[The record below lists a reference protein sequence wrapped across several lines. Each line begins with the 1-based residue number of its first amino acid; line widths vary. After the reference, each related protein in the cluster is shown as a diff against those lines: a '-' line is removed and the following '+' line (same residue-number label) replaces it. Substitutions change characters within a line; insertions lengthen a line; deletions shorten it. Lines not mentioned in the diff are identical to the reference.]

1 MCLITFAYKSHPEYS
16 LILLANRDEF
26 YARPSKAMH
35 FWEDHPDILAGKDL
49 EQGGTWLG
57 INQQGKFTAV
67 TNYRDGLKTKANA
80 LSRGAITRDFLTS
93 DQDPTGYLKQLL
105 PKQDKFGDYNL
116 LLGDQSGIYYQ
127 SNREGAIH
135 EIKPGT
141 YGLSNALLDTPW
153 PKLIKVRSELARALS
168 NTKLSSKKLLGIMSD
183 STQAVTSELPD
194 THIPLEWEQLLS
206 SCFIQSDKYGTR
218 TTTLLLQKLSG
229 ETTII
234 EKSFGPKGFEK
245 EQSFELMIPAIGS
258 GGDYSGSTG

>member
-35 FWEDHPDILAGKDL
+35 FWQDHPNVLAGKDL

-67 TNYRDGLKTKANA
+67 TNYRDGLASKENA
-80 LSRGAITRDFLTS
+80 LSRGALTRDFLTS

-116 LLGDQSGIYYQ
+116 LIGDQSGIYYQ
-127 SNREGAIH
+127 SNREGPIRALN
-135 EIKPGT
+135 PGI
-141 YGLSNALLDTPW
+141 YGLSNALLDSPW
-153 PKLIKVRSELARALS
+153 PKLIKVRSELTNVLGDIQFSPRS
-168 NTKLSSKKLLGIMSD
+168 LLKIMSNR
-183 STQAVTSELPD
+183 TQAETSELPD

-206 SCFIQSDKYGTR
+206 SSFIQSENYGTR
-218 TTTLLLQKLSG
+218 ATTLLLQKPNG

-234 EKSFGPKGFEK
+234 EKSFGPDGFEK
-245 EQSFELMIPAIGS
+245 EQSFELKIPAIGS
-258 GGDYSGSTG
+258 DGD